1 MILNLS
7 SNLIG
12 NSNIETN
19 FPYKLLLTNTQLS
32 KICKAFANGS
42 SASIKLSKF
51 HMNKIVHLRGFL
63 FGLHDM
69 LGPPILPSMNSILN
83 TISSPYEKKTK
94 NADHIKIN
102 SLFLDEWLNIINE
115 KIW

>member
-1 MILNLS
+1 MILKLS

-32 KICKAFANGS
+32 KIYKAFANGIKL

-69 LGPPILPSMNSILN
+69 LGPPLLPSMNSILN
-83 TISSPYEKKTK
+83 TISSPFEKKNK
-94 NADHIKIN
+94 ECRSYQNKQ
-102 SLFLDEWLNIINE
+102 SFSR
-115 KIW
+115 